1 MCYSFNKT
9 SANPGCMFPE
19 AFIASAFSPK
29 VLSFAI
35 REFERESENASTSKN
50 FASTSKRALV

>member
-1 MCYSFNKT
+1 MYFSFSET

-19 AFIASAFSPK
+19 AFIASAFFPK

-35 REFERESENASTSKN
+35 REFEKSENASSSKS

>member
-1 MCYSFNKT
+1 MYFSFNKT

-19 AFIASAFSPK
+19 VFIASAFFPK

-35 REFERESENASTSKN
+35 RKFEPESEHASSSKN